1 MKKILIILKREYLS
15 RVQKKSFIVMTILG
29 PILMAALFVVPV
41 YLANVSDQHK
51 KIAVLDETGL
61 FQNKFPNSNKAVFEN
76 VYMSYQAASENLEA
90 LGYDAVLYIP
100 ESVINNP
107 NAVKMSSQK
116 DMGFAIVG
124 LIEGVIKQELE
135 AHRLSLSGIDKK
147 VLDNINIDVKI
158 STYIMREGEEEQS
171 YSEISYIL
179 GLLGGILIYTFIF
192 LYGSQVMRGVIEEK
206 TNRIVEVIVS
216 SVKPFQ
222 LMLGKIVGVALV
234 GLTQFVLWIGLTAVI
249 VFSLQQIN
257 PEMFKYKEPP
267 KAMIEN
273 KGLSQSDLAQQQE
286 TLQLSESRSNQILEG
301 VTHIQF
307 GNILIVFLFYFL
319 FGYLLYAS
327 MFAAIGSAVDNDAD
341 TQQFMLPVTV
351 PLILA
356 LVSLNF
362 VLNNPDGPVSF
373 WLSMIPF
380 TSPIVMM
387 ARIPFNPPVPLWE
400 IGLSMF
406 FLIAGFIFTTW
417 IAGRIYRTG
426 ILMYGKKP
434 TLKEL
439 FKWMK
444 Y

>member
-1 MKKILIILKREYLS
+1 
-15 RVQKKSFIVMTILG
+15 MTILG
-29 PILMAALFVVPV
+29 PLLMAALFVVPV
-41 YLANVSDQHK
+41 YLANVSDQVK

-61 FQNKFPNSNKAVFEN
+61 FHDKFPSSNKFVFEN
-76 VYMSYQAASENLEA
+76 VYMSYQAACDNLDD
-90 LGYDAVLYIP
+90 LGYNAVLYIP

-107 NAVKMSSQK
+107 NAVKMSSKK
-116 DMGFAIVG
+116 DMGFG
-124 LIEGVIKQELE
+124 LTDLIEGVIKQELE
-135 AHRLSLSGIDKK
+135 AHRLALSGIDKSI
-147 VLDNINIDVKI
+147 LDNVNVDVKI
-158 STYIMREGEEEQS
+158 NTFILREGEEERS

-179 GLLGGILIYTFIF
+179 GLLGGILIYMFIF

-216 SVKPFQ
+216 SIKPFQ
-222 LMLGKIVGVALV
+222 LMLGKIIGVALV
-234 GLTQFVLWIGLTAVI
+234 GLTQFVLWIGLTAMI
-249 VFSLQQIN
+249 VFSLQSIN
-257 PEMFKYKEPP
+257 PALFKYKEPP
-267 KAMIEN
+267 KVEIHD
-273 KGLSQSDLAQQQE
+273 KGLSQSDIAQNQMAM
-286 TLQLSESRSNQILEG
+286 QLSDSKSNQILEG
-301 VTHIQF
+301 ITHIQF
-307 GNILIVFLFYFL
+307 GNILVIFVFYFL

-387 ARIPFNPPVPLWE
+387 ARIPFNPPVAYWE
-400 IGLSMF
+400 IGLSML
-406 FLIAGFIFTTW
+406 FLVAGFIFTTW
-417 IAGRIYRTG
+417 IAARIYRTG

-434 TLKEL
+434 TLREL
-439 FKWMK
+439 FKWMR

>member
-1 MKKILIILKREYLS
+1 
-15 RVQKKSFIVMTILG
+15 MTILG

-61 FQNKFPNSNKAVFEN
+61 FHDKFPNSNKVIFEN
-76 VYMSYQAASENLEA
+76 VYLSYQAASENLEA

-107 NAVKMSSQK
+107 NAVKMSSEK
-116 DMGFAIVG
+116 DMGFGIVD
-124 LIEGVIKQELE
+124 LIEGVIKKELE

-147 VLDNINIDVKI
+147 ILDNVNVNVKI
-158 STYIMREGEEEQS
+158 STYILREGEEEQS
-171 YSEISYIL
+171 FSEISYIL
-179 GLLGGILIYTFIF
+179 GMLGGILIYTFIF

-249 VFSLQQIN
+249 VFSLQQLN
-257 PEMFKYKEPP
+257 PDMFKYKEPP
-267 KAMIEN
+267 KVMVQD
-273 KGLSQSDLAQQQE
+273 KGLSQSDMAQQQE
-286 TLQLSESRSNQILEG
+286 ALQLSESRSNQILEG
-301 VTHIQF
+301 ISHIQF
-307 GNILIVFLFYFL
+307 GNILIVFVFYFL

-400 IGLSMF
+400 IGLSMA
-406 FLIAGFIFTTW
+406 FLIAGFILTTW

-434 TLKEL
+434 TVKEL

>member
-1 MKKILIILKREYLS
+1 MKKILIILRREYLS

-61 FQNKFPNSNKAVFEN
+61 FHDKFPNSNKVIFEN

-107 NAVKMSSQK
+107 NAVKMSSEK
-116 DMGFAIVG
+116 DMGFGIVD
-124 LIEGVIKQELE
+124 LIEGVIKKELE

-147 VLDNINIDVKI
+147 ILDNVNVNVKI
-158 STYIMREGEEEQS
+158 STYILREGEEEQS
-171 YSEISYIL
+171 FSEISYIL
-179 GLLGGILIYTFIF
+179 GMLGGILIYTFIF

-249 VFSLQQIN
+249 VFSLQQLN
-257 PEMFKYKEPP
+257 PDMFKYKEPP
-267 KAMIEN
+267 KVMVQD
-273 KGLSQSDLAQQQE
+273 KGLSQSDMAQQQE
-286 TLQLSESRSNQILEG
+286 ALQLSESRSNQILEG
-301 VTHIQF
+301 ISHIQF
-307 GNILIVFLFYFL
+307 GNILIVFVFYFL

-400 IGLSMF
+400 IGLSMA
-406 FLIAGFIFTTW
+406 FLIAGFILTTW

-434 TLKEL
+434 TVREL

>member
-1 MKKILIILKREYLS
+1 MKKILIILRREYLS

-61 FQNKFPNSNKAVFEN
+61 FHDKFPNSNKVIFEN

-107 NAVKMSSQK
+107 NAVKMSSEK
-116 DMGFAIVG
+116 DMGFGIVD
-124 LIEGVIKQELE
+124 LIEGVIKKELE

-147 VLDNINIDVKI
+147 ILDNVNVNVKI
-158 STYIMREGEEEQS
+158 STYILREGEEEQS
-171 YSEISYIL
+171 FSEISYIL
-179 GLLGGILIYTFIF
+179 GMLGGILIYTFIF

-216 SVKPFQ
+216 SIKPFQ

-249 VFSLQQIN
+249 VFSLQQLN
-257 PEMFKYKEPP
+257 PDMFKYKEPP
-267 KAMIEN
+267 KVMVQD
-273 KGLSQSDLAQQQE
+273 KGLSQSDMAQQQE
-286 TLQLSESRSNQILEG
+286 ALQLSESRSNQILEG
-301 VTHIQF
+301 ISHIQF
-307 GNILIVFLFYFL
+307 GNILIVFVFYFL

-400 IGLSMF
+400 IGLSMA
-406 FLIAGFIFTTW
+406 FLIAGFILTTW

-434 TLKEL
+434 TVREL

>member
-1 MKKILIILKREYLS
+1 
-15 RVQKKSFIVMTILG
+15 MTILG
-29 PILMAALFVVPV
+29 PILMAALFIVPV
-41 YLANVSDQHK
+41 YLANISDQQK
-51 KIAVLDETGL
+51 RIAVLDETGL
-61 FQNKFPNSNKAVFEN
+61 FQSAFKNSDKVTFEN
-76 VYMSYQAASENLEA
+76 IYVSYQAATENMEA
-90 LGYDAVLYIP
+90 MGYDAVLYIP
-100 ESVINNP
+100 ETVVNNP
-107 NAVKMSSQK
+107 NSVKMSSRK

-124 LIEGVIKQELE
+124 LIEGTIKQELE
-135 AHRLSLSGIDKK
+135 AHRLSLSGIDKNVLKDIK
-147 VLDNINIDVKI
+147 VSVKI
-158 STYIMREGEEEQS
+158 NKYIMRDGEEEQS
-171 YSEISYIL
+171 FSEISYVL
-179 GLLGGILIYTFIF
+179 GLLGGLLIYIFIF

-216 SVKPFQ
+216 SIKPFQ
-222 LMLGKIVGVALV
+222 LMLGKIIGVALV
-234 GLTQFVLWIGLTAVI
+234 GLTQFVLWIGLTTII
-249 VFSLQQIN
+249 VVSLQHFN
-257 PEMFKYKEPP
+257 PEMYKYKEPP
-267 KAMIEN
+267 KAVIEN
-273 KGLSQSDLAQQQE
+273 KGLSQSDIDQQKDVLEISQ
-286 TLQLSESRSNQILEG
+286 SKSNQILEG
-301 VTHIQF
+301 IAHIQF
-307 GNILIVFLFYFL
+307 VNILLVFLFYFI

-387 ARIPFNPPVPLWE
+387 ARIPFNPPVQLWE
-400 IGLSMF
+400 VGLSMT

-417 IAGRIYRTG
+417 IAGRVYRTG

-434 TLKEL
+434 TIKEL
-439 FKWMK
+439 FKWIK